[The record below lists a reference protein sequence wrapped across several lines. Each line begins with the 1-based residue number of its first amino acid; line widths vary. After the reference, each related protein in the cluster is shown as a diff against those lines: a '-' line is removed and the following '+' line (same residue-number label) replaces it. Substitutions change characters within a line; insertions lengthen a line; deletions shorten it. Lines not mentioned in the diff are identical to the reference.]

1 MNDFPR
7 AHYRANH
14 HHSITSVARASS
26 YSAEGAVSFVSN
38 CECMS
43 TEARDNG

>member
-14 HHSITSVARASS
+14 HHSIASAARASS
-26 YSAEGAVSFVSN
+26 YSAEGAASFV
-38 CECMS
+38 CEYMR
-43 TEARDNG
+43 TEARHNG

>member
-14 HHSITSVARASS
+14 HHSITSAARASS
-26 YSAEGAVSFVSN
+26 YSAEGAASFVN
-38 CECMS
+38 CEYMR
-43 TEARDNG
+43 TGARDNG

>member
-14 HHSITSVARASS
+14 HHSVTSAVCASS
-26 YSAEGAVSFVSN
+26 YSAEGAANSFSD
-38 CECMS
+38 CERMR